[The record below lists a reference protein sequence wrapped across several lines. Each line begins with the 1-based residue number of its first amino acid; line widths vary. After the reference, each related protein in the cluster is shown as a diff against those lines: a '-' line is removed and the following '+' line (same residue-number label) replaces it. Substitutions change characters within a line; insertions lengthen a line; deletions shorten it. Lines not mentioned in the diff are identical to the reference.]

1 MMMLNVNEQQLD
13 QLSIINEESGIF
25 TPSMELPPTTF
36 PAAVAEGEEEDK
48 CSKSPSPSSEV
59 SSTWNGNNNHN
70 NSNRRQRQ
78 RHNSNPE
85 DSVNKHSETVE
96 EKRRPIVKK
105 HSSETASL
113 GSTNN
118 LSSSQQSPPSS
129 NSNSKGG
136 GGGGGGGGR
145 KQSFLIL
152 PKGTSKEQAKEII
165 SKKVSL
171 DSMAP
176 GDSQRKASLVTLS
189 NDGKYLVDLESRT
202 PVMKVKKNSDEVT
215 SCVKFIIKILAI
227 IFVAFLT
234 ILTIFLFRKAG
245 LNISLDKNV

>member
-36 PAAVAEGEEEDK
+36 PAVVAEGEEDK
-48 CSKSPSPSSEV
+48 CSKSLTPTPSSEV
-59 SSTWNGNNNHN
+59 SSNWNGNNNN
-70 NSNRRQRQ
+70 NNNNNKRQRQ
-78 RHNSNPE
+78 RHSSNPE
-85 DSVNKHSETVE
+85 DNVKHSETVE

-113 GSTNN
+113 GSNNN

-129 NSNSKGG
+129 NSNSKAGG
-136 GGGGGGGGR
+136 GRR

-152 PKGTSKEQAKEII
+152 PQGTSKEQAKEMI

-234 ILTIFLFRKAG
+234 ILTIFLFRRAG